1 MWKSL
6 FNRIQDTKKK
16 ATPWLS
22 VSLIIIGL
30 AALFFSLH
38 KEITLSL
45 NGKQET
51 STTFALTVKGFLR
64 QQDIPIREDD
74 AVNPPLNHILWG
86 NEKISIRRAS
96 EITVIHDQGPTQ
108 ITTTERTPANILAQ
122 MEILLYPKDR
132 VIVDGQSV
140 DPDSTLPYHPYYTL
154 QVVRATPV
162 TVYSDK
168 GVKEFTTN
176 ALTLAEALWDAD
188 ILLHEGD
195 ALSLSPQ
202 TALTGEPIQVQ
213 LTRAKPLRIILPEKT
228 LLSRTTAETVG
239 PALMEAGLTLQGR
252 DYSIPEETEPIPEN
266 REIKIVRVEEK
277 VILEQEPIDFSSKFQ
292 PVADLNIDQRTI
304 VEGGKYGLQASR
316 VRVVYENGEE
326 VSRVKEKEWTAKDP
340 QPRIVGYG
348 TKLLNGNVNTPE
360 GEKRYWRKI
369 TAYATS
375 YHSGQPGLKKKTA
388 TGYVVQQ
395 GIIAVSLEWVPYMR
409 GLKVYIPGY
418 GLAQIEDAGTGI
430 PGRYWVDLA
439 YKEENYVPWSQ
450 WVDVYFLYPS
460 PPPEDIL
467 YVLY

>member
-6 FNRIQDTKKK
+6 FERVQNIKKRG
-16 ATPWLS
+16 AHWLAIL
-22 VSLIIIGL
+22 LIIIGL
-30 AALFFSLH
+30 TALFFSLH
-38 KEITLSL
+38 KEITLTL
-45 NGKQET
+45 NGKHET

-74 AVNPPLNHILWG
+74 VVKPPLNHILWG
-86 NEKISIRRAS
+86 NKNISIRRAS
-96 EITVIHDQGPTQ
+96 EITVIHDQDTTQ
-108 ITTTERTPANILAQ
+108 ITTTERTPANILAR

-140 DPDSTLPYHPYYTL
+140 DPDSPLPYHPYYTL

-162 TVYSDK
+162 TVHTEN

-202 TALTGEPIQVQ
+202 TALKGEPVQVQ
-213 LTRAKPLRIILPEKT
+213 LTRAKPLRIILPGKT
-228 LLSRTTAETVG
+228 VLSRTTAETVG
-239 PALMEAGLTLQGR
+239 PALTEAGLTLQGR

-277 VILEQEPIDFSSKFQ
+277 VLLEQEPIDFSSKWQ
-292 PVADLNIDQRTI
+292 PVNDLEIDQRTI

-316 VRVVYENGEE
+316 VRVIYENGEE
-326 VSRVKEKEWTAKDP
+326 VSRMKEKEWTAKEP
-340 QPRIVGYG
+340 QPRIIGYG
-348 TKLLNGNVNTPE
+348 TKLLNGTVNTPE

-375 YHSGQPGLKKKTA
+375 YHPGVEWLQDRTV
-388 TGYVVQQ
+388 TGYLVQK

-409 GLKVYIPGY
+409 GLKVFIPGY
-418 GLAQIEDAGTGI
+418 GLAQIEDSGRGI

-439 YKEENYVPWSQ
+439 YKEENYIPWSQ
-450 WVDVYFLYPS
+450 WVDVYFLYPA